1 MPFKTKRQ
9 KLAAAARRFT
19 FSDSGLVSYSQKSSA
34 YQVAEEVKVQP
45 EKLRE
50 EKLAAVKTSGGEI
63 ENLSYVRA
71 DLVKILILASL
82 VVGAQIALSLIRP

>member
-1 MPFKTKRQ
+1 MPFKIKRQ

-19 FSDSGLVSYSQKSSA
+19 FSDSGLVSY
-34 YQVAEEVKVQP
+34 QVEEEAKEQP

-82 VVGAQIALSLIRP
+82 VVGVQIALSLIRP